1 MATKHIL
8 KFIIPSF
15 LGISF
20 FMFPISYDGEITI
33 PIAIFSKALLSF
45 LTPIAEYL
53 ILGVVLLSV
62 FITLVTYLCK
72 PKIIIESTYLK
83 SIFKPAILWVIIR
96 VIAAVFV
103 LLIFGKIGPEVIW
116 GEKTG
121 GLVTTSLLPILLSVF
136 LLAGLFLPLLLNFG
150 LLEFVGVLLTKIMRP
165 IFKLPGRASI
175 DCVASW
181 LGDGTIGV
189 LLTSKQ
195 FEQGFYTEKEAAII
209 GTTFSAVSITFSLVV
224 IETVGLGHMF
234 VPFYLTV
241 SVAGLVAAIITPR
254 IPPLSRKKNIYYRG
268 LEGRDVKI
276 IPQGYNIFSWGVNQA
291 LNRAKQN
298 SSVTTFF
305 KEGVQN
311 VVDMWLGVV
320 PVVLAI
326 GTLALMLAEYTPIF
340 QWLGMPFVPLLEL
353 LQLPEAEAASQTM
366 FVGFAD
372 MFIPSIIAS
381 ATITEPI
388 TKFTIAALSV
398 TQLIYMA
405 EVGGL
410 LLGSKI
416 PVSIGDLF
424 IIFLE
429 RTLITLPIIALIAH
443 MLF

>member
-1 MATKHIL
+1 METKHLL

-15 LGISF
+15 LGISL
-20 FMFPISYDGEITI
+20 FMFPIFYKEAMTI
-33 PIAIFSKALLSF
+33 PIAVFSKLLLSVF
-45 LTPIAEYL
+45 TPISHYL

-62 FITLVTYLCK
+62 LMTLVAYLCK
-72 PKIIIESTYLK
+72 PKIIMKSNYLK
-83 SIFKPAILWVIIR
+83 SMFRPAMLWVVLRI
-96 VIAAVFV
+96 IAAVFV
-103 LLIFGKIGPEVIW
+103 LMIFGKIGPEVIW
-116 GEKTG
+116 GNKTG
-121 GLVTTSLLPILLSVF
+121 GLVASSLLPILLSVF

-150 LLEFVGVLLTKIMRP
+150 LLEFVGVLLTKVMRP

-189 LLTSKQ
+189 ILTSKQ

-234 VPFYLTV
+234 VPFYLTI
-241 SVAGLVAAIITPR
+241 SFAGFVAAIITPR
-254 IPPLSRKKNIYYRG
+254 IPPLSRKKNIYYQG
-268 LEGRDVKI
+268 LEGKDVNI

-291 LNRAKQN
+291 LNRAKHN
-298 SSVTTFF
+298 TSVTVFM

-311 VVDMWLGVV
+311 VIDMWLGIV
-320 PVVLAI
+320 PVVLTM
-326 GTLALMLAEYTPIF
+326 GTIALMLAEYTPIF
-340 QWLGMPFVPLLEL
+340 QWLGMPFIPLLEL
-353 LQLPEAEAASQTM
+353 LQLPEAKAASQTI
-366 FVGFAD
+366 FVGFSD

-381 ATITEPI
+381 ATITAPI

-416 PVSIGDLF
+416 PVSIGDLV

-443 MLF
+443 ILF

>member
-1 MATKHIL
+1 ML

-15 LGISF
+15 IGISL
-20 FMFPISYDGEITI
+20 FMFPVPYNGEMTI
-33 PIAIFSKALLSF
+33 PIAIFSKNLLNI
-45 LTPIAEYL
+45 LTPISEYL

-62 FITLVTYLCK
+62 LMTLVTYLCK
-72 PKIIIESTYLK
+72 PRVIIENTYLK

-96 VIAAVFV
+96 VVAAAFV
-103 LLIFGKIGPEVIW
+103 LMIFGKIGPEVIW

-121 GLVTTSLLPILLSVF
+121 GLVTASLLPILLSVF

-234 VPFYLTV
+234 IPFYLTV

-254 IPPLSRKKNIYYRG
+254 IPPLSRKKDSYYRG

-276 IPQGYNIFSWGVNQA
+276 IPPGYTIFSWGVNQA

-298 SSVTTFF
+298 TSVTTFL
-305 KEGVQN
+305 KEGIQN
-311 VVDMWLGVV
+311 VIDMWLGVV

-340 QWLGMPFVPLLEL
+340 QWLGMPFIPLLEL
-353 LQLPEAEAASQTM
+353 LQLPEAKAASQTIL
-366 FVGFAD
+366 VGFSD

-381 ATITEPI
+381 ATITAPI

-416 PVSIGDLF
+416 PVSIGDLV

-443 MLF
+443 FLF

>member
-1 MATKHIL
+1 
-8 KFIIPSF
+8 
-15 LGISF
+15 
-20 FMFPISYDGEITI
+20 
-33 PIAIFSKALLSF
+33 
-45 LTPIAEYL
+45 
-53 ILGVVLLSV
+53 
-62 FITLVTYLCK
+62 
-72 PKIIIESTYLK
+72 
-83 SIFKPAILWVIIR
+83 
-96 VIAAVFV
+96 
-103 LLIFGKIGPEVIW
+103 
-116 GEKTG
+116 
-121 GLVTTSLLPILLSVF
+121 
-136 LLAGLFLPLLLNFG
+136 
-150 LLEFVGVLLTKIMRP
+150 MRP
-165 IFKLPGRASI
+165 IFKLPGRSSI

-189 LLTSKQ
+189 LLSSKQ

-234 VPFYLTV
+234 IPFYLTV

-254 IPPLSRKKNIYYRG
+254 IPPLSRKKDSYYRG

-276 IPQGYNIFSWGVNQA
+276 IPPGYTIFSWGVNQA

-298 SSVTTFF
+298 TSVTTFL
-305 KEGVQN
+305 KEGIQN
-311 VVDMWLGVV
+311 VIDMWLGVV

-340 QWLGMPFVPLLEL
+340 QWLGMPFIPLLEL
-353 LQLPEAEAASQTM
+353 LQLPEAKAASQTIL
-366 FVGFAD
+366 VGFSD

-381 ATITEPI
+381 ATITAPI

-416 PVSIGDLF
+416 PVSIGDLV

-443 MLF
+443 LLF